1 MKALGWFEERRHL
14 GSWAERGVWGC
25 IWHLAQGC
33 SDQGDFYCSSGRG
46 KGAVWSGGWQTF
58 SKGHIINKV
67 YRSHP
72 ASVAYFS
79 PPPLPLK
86 HVKAIL
92 GIWAAQKHAADP
104 IPYGMACQP
113 LSSAI

>member
-58 SKGHIINKV
+58 SKGHIINTL
-67 YRSHP
+67 RFTGHI
-72 ASVAYFS
+72 
-79 PPPLPLK
+79 LPL
-86 HVKAIL
+86 L
-92 GIWAAQKHAADP
+92 P
-104 IPYGMACQP
+104 TSP
-113 LSSAI
+113 LLLYL